1 VGPYRR
7 EQLHNRVTT
16 VSDGGIVAESRFRLL
31 HAHLDQEASDGKPH
45 CTTKSESLD
54 EHWSLRVI
62 HVAEFMEVA
71 QEAGLEVLAKYST
84 FQEGIDA
91 LDTSVKGGQ
100 AKARVVKNDGPCVF
114 VLGVGVER

>member
-1 VGPYRR
+1 L
-7 EQLHNRVTT
+7 QNRVTV
-16 VSDGGIVAESRFRLL
+16 VSDGGIVAESRFQLS
-31 HAHLDQEASDGKPH
+31 HAHLDHQASDGKPH
-45 CTTKSESLD
+45 CTTKSESIE

-100 AKARVVKNDGPCVF
+100 AEARVLKDDGPCVF
-114 VLGVGVER
+114 VLGVRFKR